1 MKTCPFCK
9 REFEFKDLLF
19 FSASISGSNTKD
31 SVRSTVQVDE
41 DFGGGR
47 SGSRGEIGGHRGGGR
62 KPKVEQTAVEEKN
75 VQQKAVE
82 DNGVYGIWTVDKV
95 YQDTCSRFWKSNEL
109 GQERRFI
116 VRWTDGE
123 AQKGVA
129 KADLWS
135 AVEGSGEKY
144 PTTVKLGDE
153 DGRASGL
160 SNRTLTR
167 VMCPHCHCEILTR
180 FLATPDENCHSIALI
195 GYPSSGK
202 TQFKLALRNELLT
215 TLKNKCR
222 LVSSIEVF
230 SESNKFIDVENGKFR
245 NGEAEATA
253 VYAVVFPMIFAIK
266 SKNNQSH
273 LITLYDMPGEAYVP
287 ENNNVLAE
295 HTGLRGVDGA
305 FLMVDA
311 VQLHEVIRSNNKVMV
326 TQDGETSN
334 RDIQFVRENVN
345 IVEPL
350 EYFAAYGIGM
360 GIEYLSLIVTK
371 ADLLISNSDIKYFG
385 DERYRKQLAVCRS
398 DISADHRD
406 RVSMG
411 TIKQV
416 DEQVMRAI
424 SELDF
429 YTGMNVKQAI
439 CDKMPMGSMLKE
451 ENIRAFAISTLRRPD
466 PETAE
471 FTVQDEASYVRH
483 RLLEPI
489 LYLMAQWGMVETK
502 QSGAVEA
509 DPKPPKPEPKE
520 TRKKHFW
527 QR

>member
-1 MKTCPFCK
+1 
-9 REFEFKDLLF
+9 
-19 FSASISGSNTKD
+19 
-31 SVRSTVQVDE
+31 
-41 DFGGGR
+41 
-47 SGSRGEIGGHRGGGR
+47 
-62 KPKVEQTAVEEKN
+62 
-75 VQQKAVE
+75 
-82 DNGVYGIWTVDKV
+82 
-95 YQDTCSRFWKSNEL
+95 
-109 GQERRFI
+109 
-116 VRWTDGE
+116 
-123 AQKGVA
+123 
-129 KADLWS
+129 
-135 AVEGSGEKY
+135 
-144 PTTVKLGDE
+144 
-153 DGRASGL
+153 
-160 SNRTLTR
+160 
-167 VMCPHCHCEILTR
+167 
-180 FLATPDENCHSIALI
+180 
-195 GYPSSGK
+195 
-202 TQFKLALRNELLT
+202 
-215 TLKNKCR
+215 LKNKCR
-222 LVSSIEVF
+222 LVSSIEVS
-230 SESNKFIDVENGKFR
+230 SESNMFIDAESENFR
-245 NGEAEATA
+245 NGGAEAA
-253 VYAVVFPMIFAIK
+253 PLYFELFPMIFAVK
-266 SKNNQSH
+266 SKNNQSY
-273 LITLYDMPGEAYVP
+273 LITLYDIPGEAYSSCYDFRP
-287 ENNNVLAE
+287 ERI
-295 HTGLRGVDGA
+295 LRDVDGA

-311 VQLHEVIRSNNKVMV
+311 VQLYEAIRYNDKVTVM
-326 TQDGETSN
+326 QNGETSN
-334 RDIQFVRENVN
+334 CYIQFVRKNAN
-345 IVEPL
+345 IVDPL
-350 EYFAAYGIGM
+350 ENFAGYGIGAK
-360 GIEYLSLIVTK
+360 IKYLSLIVTK
-371 ADLLISNSDIKYFG
+371 ADLLISNSDIEYFG